1 MTDLVL
7 GTSKSIIKEFKSTK
21 HDTKVTQPEKEK
33 NSWLQIYQYI
43 NPGSM
48 LHSGLLTLFQST
60 IALSIHF

>member
-33 NSWLQIYQYI
+33 KQMVTNLPVY
-43 NPGSM
+43 
-48 LHSGLLTLFQST
+48 
-60 IALSIHF
+60 